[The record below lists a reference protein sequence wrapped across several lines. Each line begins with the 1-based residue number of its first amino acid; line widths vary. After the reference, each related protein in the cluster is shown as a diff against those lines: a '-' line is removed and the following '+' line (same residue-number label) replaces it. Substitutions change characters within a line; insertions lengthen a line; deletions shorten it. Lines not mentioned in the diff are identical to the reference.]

1 MRKQQA
7 NGYASGM
14 DVATQ
19 QTLLL
24 QLQQQLPPLQKSL
37 EQTRNLVA
45 TLMARTPDQ
54 APICPVKLPAAA
66 AASGRAITA
75 GRAAPRYPRS
85 RNSGAAGQR
94 GRAPPPPRLPQLS
107 ISAAYGGAT
116 RVLRACSRQANVLV
130 TGRQPACAD
139 LQWRHAAGAP
149 GRQAELEASAA
160 SYKGTVLSH
169 FRMWPMRCMPWI
181 RTPRLCR

>member
-54 APICPVKLPAAA
+54 APA
-66 AASGRAITA
+66 
-75 GRAAPRYPRS
+75 
-85 RNSGAAGQR
+85 
-94 GRAPPPPRLPQLS
+94 
-107 ISAAYGGAT
+107 
-116 RVLRACSRQANVLV
+116 
-130 TGRQPACAD
+130 
-139 LQWRHAAGAP
+139 
-149 GRQAELEASAA
+149 
-160 SYKGTVLSH
+160 
-169 FRMWPMRCMPWI
+169 
-181 RTPRLCR
+181 LCL